1 MRDSA
6 DIAKARPSYPIF
18 CVEFSGPDV
27 CPSGVMIHAVSCPS
41 PTRSRSSLLYV
52 QTAQVARPVPP
63 SCTVAIVGAR
73 RPSHGTAVAFAFA
86 AEAANSGFAVVSG
99 LALGC
104 DTAAHRGCLE
114 ANGIT
119 IAVLPCGLDRVVPVS
134 NSNLA
139 HNILSASGFL
149 ASEYPPGT
157 EVRNFRFVQRN
168 RVIATL
174 SQAVIVVEAETR
186 SGTLHTARFAREQ
199 NKPLACYIPKSG
211 KASPGCLHLVKHHNA
226 TPLRNPD
233 ELKSFL
239 ETLPRK
245 PKRRGGGGW
254 HA

>member
-1 MRDSA
+1 M
-6 DIAKARPSYPIF
+6 
-18 CVEFSGPDV
+18 
-27 CPSGVMIHAVSCPS
+27 
-41 PTRSRSSLLYV
+41 
-52 QTAQVARPVPP
+52 
-63 SCTVAIVGAR
+63 AIVGSR
-73 RPSHGTAVAFAFA
+73 RPAHGALVASAFGSQA
-86 AEAANSGFAVVSG
+86 AHSGFAVVSG
-99 LALGC
+99 LAVGC

-119 IAVLPCGLDRVVPVS
+119 VAVLPCGLDRVAPVS

-139 HNILSASGFL
+139 KNILSAAGFL

-157 EVRNFRFVQRN
+157 TPRNFRFVERN
-168 RVIATL
+168 RVIAAL
-174 SQAVIVVEAETR
+174 SQTVVIIECEER

-199 NKPLACYIPKSG
+199 NKPLACYIPESG
-211 KASPGCLHLVKHHNA
+211 QASPGCLHLVKHHNA

-254 HA
+254 HV